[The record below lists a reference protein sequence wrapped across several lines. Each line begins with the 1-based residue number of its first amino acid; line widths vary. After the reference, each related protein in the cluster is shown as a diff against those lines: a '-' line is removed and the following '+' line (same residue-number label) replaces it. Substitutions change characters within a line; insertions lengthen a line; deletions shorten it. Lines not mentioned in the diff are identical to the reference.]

1 MPIGAVGADNN
12 LVDILDCQKAC
23 PYDYPFIWAF
33 GENFNGVIDK
43 KIYITGKENG
53 ETIQLAITLTC
64 PKNNV
69 EKVSNAPVDM
79 TEFTQEEL
87 DIIERLK
94 KSL

>member
-1 MPIGAVGADNN
+1 MARGDKLKQTFTQMLQV
-12 LVDILDCQKAC
+12 
-23 PYDYPFIWAF
+23 AF
-33 GENFNGVIDK
+33 GENFSGVIDK

-69 EKVSNAPVDM
+69 EKVSSAPVDM